1 MTVKIKGKSLKQMPY
16 EHQLIAILTKK
27 LGGEVSINLEKEA
40 EKIKSMMIQA
50 TSQGKILIKAE

>member
-27 LGGEVSINLEKEA
+27 LGGEVLINLENEA
-40 EKIKSMMIQA
+40 EKIKSMMIKA
-50 TSQGKILIKAE
+50 NPQGKVLIKVE